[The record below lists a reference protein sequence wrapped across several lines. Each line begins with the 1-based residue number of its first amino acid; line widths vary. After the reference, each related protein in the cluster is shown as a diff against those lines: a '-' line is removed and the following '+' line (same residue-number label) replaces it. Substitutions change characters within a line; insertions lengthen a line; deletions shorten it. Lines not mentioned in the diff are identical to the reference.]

1 MIGIRKVAALAFLLA
16 AALAVSQSHSAMPPI
31 EGQSLA
37 GRKVVL
43 PDAAAGNLA
52 VLIFGFTRAS
62 KTPTSDWAKKLRA
75 DFPGQ
80 SALDVYQIPVLE
92 DVPRLIRGM
101 VISGIKKGVPE
112 NERNHFVIVVQS
124 EAELKNFVG
133 YKEPNDAYLV
143 VLDRK
148 GNVIKQIHGRPASGS
163 YERLKQV
170 LGSLLKHQS

>member
-1 MIGIRKVAALAFLLA
+1 MRKVAALAFLIA
-16 AALAVSQSHSAMPPI
+16 AALAVAQSHSPMPPL

-43 PDAAAGNLA
+43 PDAAAGNVA

-75 DFPGQ
+75 DFPIQ

-101 VISGIKKGVPE
+101 VVSGIKKGVPE
-112 NERNHFVIVVQS
+112 NERHHFVIVVQS
-124 EAELKNFVG
+124 EAELKKFVG
-133 YKEPNDAYLV
+133 YKEPDDAYLV
-143 VLDRK
+143 LLDRK
-148 GNVIKQIHGRPASGS
+148 GNVVQQLHGQHASDS
-163 YERLKQV
+163 YEHLKQA
-170 LGSLLKHQS
+170 LGSLLKQRS